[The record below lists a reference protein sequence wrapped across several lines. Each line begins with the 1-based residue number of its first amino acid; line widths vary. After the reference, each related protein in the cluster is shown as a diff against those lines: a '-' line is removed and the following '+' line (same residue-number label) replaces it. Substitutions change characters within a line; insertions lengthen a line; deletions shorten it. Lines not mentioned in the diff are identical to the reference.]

1 MNLTEEQLKQ
11 IISEEVLE
19 YLEEIR
25 ALNPELYDK
34 VLSKLKAP
42 YEKGHIPFTKPHRAK
57 QWAARSENARL
68 DVLIMVFGEPGG
80 IRPGAGKITS
90 WDQLKDSPSD
100 LESVEQYLTQI
111 HGFNKGE
118 IYDKDGSPLVPW
130 TQVQQL
136 ARADLKASLEQQ
148 RQLAEII
155 KEEVIKY
162 LKENE

>member
-57 QWAARSENARL
+57 WAGRSENARL

-80 IRPGAGKITS
+80 IRPGSGKITS

>member
-57 QWAARSENARL
+57 WAGRSENARL